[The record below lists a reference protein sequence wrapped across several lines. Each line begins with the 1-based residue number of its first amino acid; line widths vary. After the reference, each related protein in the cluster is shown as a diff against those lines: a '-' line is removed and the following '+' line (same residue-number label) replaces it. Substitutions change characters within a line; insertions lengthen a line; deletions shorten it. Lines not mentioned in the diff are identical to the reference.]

1 MNITMRNNA
10 GLTLLEVIMT
20 IVLCCVLMLII
31 FRVQVNRK
39 FWEKKR
45 IEKFDSIIQKELE
58 YRKEQ
63 HFFIKTVK

>member
-1 MNITMRNNA
+1 MRNNA
-10 GLTLLEVIMT
+10 GFTLLEVIMT